1 MSSTPAPF
9 RAPREEPPSESPRRD
24 ANQRPELG
32 EKEQKFV
39 IKLCTPI
46 PA

>member
-1 MSSTPAPF
+1 MSSTPAPL
-9 RAPREEPPSESPRRD
+9 RAPEEQPVESSHGD
-24 ANQRPELG
+24 VNQRLELG

>member
-1 MSSTPAPF
+1 MSSHT
-9 RAPREEPPSESPRRD
+9 APRSDSREDPSVEPARPD
-24 ANQRPELG
+24 ANERPELG